1 MKIKE
6 MIEKLKEYDP
16 ELEVTIT
23 DGFECRSFRGDFE
36 FSLYKIDENIKE
48 LDIGIGGLEWE
59 EDNSYEEEVYET

>member
-1 MKIKE
+1 MKVRD
-6 MIEKLKEYDP
+6 MIEKLQGYDP

-36 FSLYKIDENIKE
+36 FSLYEIDENIKE

-59 EDNSYEEEVYET
+59 EDNYSINLENL